1 MPWGNGLYLALDLA
15 AIERDRESGLI
26 DLTEYRREV
35 AEVGLL
41 TMLDLKTGGTP
52 EDMEVEQ

>member
-1 MPWGNGLYLALDLA
+1 MGKRIVSGPGSPQ
-15 AIERDRESGLI
+15 IERDRESGGI

-35 AEVGLL
+35 GEIGLL

>member
-15 AIERDRESGLI
+15 QIERDRESGGI

-35 AEVGLL
+35 GEIGLL
-41 TMLDLKTGGTP
+41 TMLDLKTGVTP

>member
-15 AIERDRESGLI
+15 QIERDRESGGI

-35 AEVGLL
+35 GEIGLL